1 MIKSLVF
8 LFLLATST
16 LAIADVTAKSYIVT
30 DSYGEIITE
39 KNSDEVRPIASITKL
54 MTAMVVLDAHLP
66 LHELIHIDPQAR
78 KIYNRNIPKS
88 KKYLTR
94 QELLDLALVKSDNLS
109 AYLLCSS
116 YPGGIDNCV
125 SAMNEKATMIGLH
138 DTKFVEPTGLD
149 SANVSTAKEL
159 ALLVMHAQNYPAIV
173 ESTSSSAI
181 NVKMKKRFQKFNNTN
196 PLVHTRNDVVVSKTG
211 YISAAGGCLVM
222 LLNTDVGRKVIV
234 LLGSQ
239 NTRTRVPDAMRIAMI
254 N

>member
-1 MIKSLVF
+1 V
-8 LFLLATST
+8 ST

-30 DSYGEIITE
+30 NGYGEIITE
-39 KNSDEVRPIASITKL
+39 KNSDDVRPIASITKL
-54 MTAMVVLDAHLP
+54 MTAMIVLDAHLP
-66 LHELIHIDPQAR
+66 LHELIPVDSQTR
-78 KIYNRNIPKS
+78 KTYNRNIPKS

-94 QELLDLALVKSDNLS
+94 QELLDLALAKSDNLS

-125 SAMNEKATMIGLH
+125 SAMNEKAIMIGLH
-138 DTKFVEPTGLD
+138 NTKFVEPTGLD
-149 SANVSTAKEL
+149 RENVSTAREL

-173 ESTSSSAI
+173 ESTSSPTV
-181 NVKMKKRFQKFNNTN
+181 NVKMKKRSQKFNNTN

-222 LLNTDVGRKVIV
+222 LLNSDVGLRVVV

-239 NTRTRVPDAMRIAMI
+239 STKTRAPEAIRIAMGT
-254 N
+254 